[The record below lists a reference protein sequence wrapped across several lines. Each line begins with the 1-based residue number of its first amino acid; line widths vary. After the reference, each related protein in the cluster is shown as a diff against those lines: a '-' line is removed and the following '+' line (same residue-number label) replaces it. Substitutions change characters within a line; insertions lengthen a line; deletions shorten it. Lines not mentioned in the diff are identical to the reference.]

1 MSDDAVI
8 EMSGVAVA
16 NPHGSDVPVVAVVD
30 WRVARGECWVVAGQQ
45 GSGKTTVIETAAGL
59 RPASRGEVRLF
70 GEPLPS
76 SAGEAMARLRQ
87 RVGFV
92 FEGAGRLFPDLG
104 VGENI
109 ALPLRYHRHLTAAE
123 SSAELRPL
131 MEAFQLERFANLA
144 PGRIGRAWARRAGLA
159 RAMASRPELVLLDN
173 PLEGL
178 DPVHLRWW
186 RGFLAELVHGH
197 PWLGGKPATVVIATD
212 ELRPLLGI
220 GTRFATVDRGLWKVL
235 GDRGAVSA
243 SDDPAV
249 RELMDER
256 N

>member
-1 MSDDAVI
+1 MTRTLLWILACSLGLMSEGCASIITKGVTKLSFDSNPSGAIVRIDGKEVGTTPLAVNVSKKA
-8 EMSGVAVA
+8 SGT
-16 NPHGSDVPVVAVVD
+16 VVFSKD
-30 WRVARGECWVVAGQQ
+30 GY
-45 GSGKTTVIETAAGL
+45 K
-59 RPASRGEVRLF
+59 PAITQLEKSFNLFFLGNFILGGLF
-70 GEPLPS
+70 GS
-76 SAGEAMARLRQ
+76 TTDVATGA
-87 RVGFV
+87 V
-92 FEGAGRLFPDLG
+92 FEYQPKH
-104 VGENI
+104 
-109 ALPLRYHRHLTAAE
+109 Y
-123 SSAELRPL
+123 
-131 MEAFQLERFANLA
+131 FATLA

-220 GTRFATVDRGLWKVL
+220 GTVDGGRWKVL
-235 GDRGAVSA
+235 GDREAMSA

>member
-1 MSDDAVI
+1 MNDAAVI

-16 NPHGSDVPVVAVVD
+16 NPHGADVALVARVD
-30 WRVARGECWVVAGQQ
+30 WRVGPGECWVVAGQQ

-59 RPASRGEVRLF
+59 RPALRGEVRLF
-70 GEPLPS
+70 GEPLP
-76 SAGEAMARLRQ
+76 AATGEAMTRLRQ

-92 FEGAGRLFPDLG
+92 FEGAGRLFPQMT
-104 VGENI
+104 VAENI

-123 SSAELRPL
+123 SAAELRPL
-131 MEAFQLERFANLA
+131 MEAFHLERFANLG

-186 RGFLAELVHGH
+186 RGFLAELVRGH

-212 ELRPLLGI
+212 ELRPLLGT
-220 GTRFATVDRGLWKVL
+220 GTRFATVDGGRWKVL